1 MFHIL
6 QNERTVCDVQVRRY
20 GIMDIIY
27 WNDLVTRAEPFPNGA
42 ALSIGGFDGPHR
54 GHALIFASV
63 LAVARQYGIPAGL
76 ITFVR
81 SPRSLKAG
89 KSYAGDV
96 STLEMRLR
104 KFAEQ
109 GFSFTVL
116 IDFSVDFAKMTGTVF
131 FDILMK
137 TICIKYLA
145 VGSDFTCG
153 YRHDTGVRELQLL
166 AQEKGF
172 CFDSIE
178 QLNSA
183 QHERISSSAIR
194 KAVEHADFTLAENLL
209 GYPFFLDVATIV
221 QQESGA
227 VYSISRAAIGQILP
241 MNGLYSAR
249 AYIQTGDCFSVQVKI
264 METVIEISIVAG
276 SACPRTAGTS
286 IHKLEFIQKE

>member
-1 MFHIL
+1 M
-6 QNERTVCDVQVRRY
+6 E
-20 GIMDIIY
+20 IIY
-27 WNDLVTRAEPFPNGA
+27 WDDLIKKDNLYPQGSAV
-42 ALSIGGFDGPHR
+42 SIGGFDGPHR

-63 LAVARQYGIPAGL
+63 LTAARRYGIPAGL
-76 ITFVR
+76 ITFFR

-89 KSYAGDV
+89 TAYAGDV

-116 IDFSVDFAKMTGTVF
+116 IDFSADFAKMKGTVF

-153 YRHDTGVRELQLL
+153 YRHDTGVGELQLL

-183 QHERISSSAIR
+183 QHERVSSSAIR
-194 KAVEHADFTLAENLL
+194 QAVEQADFTLAEDLL
-209 GYPFFLDVATIV
+209 GYPFFLDVAAVI
-221 QQESGA
+221 QQGA
-227 VYSISRAAIGQILP
+227 GTVCSISKAAIKQILP
-241 MNGLYSAR
+241 MNGRYSAR
-249 AYIQTGDCFSVQVKI
+249 AYLQTGRCFSVQVNI
-264 METVIEISIVAG
+264 LETVIEV
-276 SACPRTAGTS
+276 SADDIAAFPLTAETS